1 MKKNKDL
8 DRVELRDHKNRI
20 KCWLEVNE
28 ESRLVVGFPGFA
40 GKKNYVVIGK
50 EDVDKLRTWLI
61 GGDVGELK
69 ESPESSVPMP
79 EVVPKIGEVEEPIPI
94 PPKPTIPEVPIP
106 KEKVKEE
113 IVNALN
119 YVANKIM
126 DL

>member
-28 ESRLVVGFPGFA
+28 ESRLVCGFPGFA
-40 GKKNYVVIGK
+40 GKKNYVVID
-50 EDVDKLRTWLI
+50 EESVNRLREWLI
-61 GGDVGELK
+61 GDVGELK
-69 ESPESSVPMP
+69 SPESSVPMP

>member
-20 KCWLEVNE
+20 KCWLEMNE
-28 ESRLVVGFPGFA
+28 ENSLVTGFPGFA

-61 GGDVGELK
+61 GEDVGELK

-79 EVVPKIGEVEEPIPI
+79 EAVPKIGEVEEPIPI